1 MKLTDAQVLTQLK
14 RRRIQLKL
22 ELERVDI
29 AIRAFEPVDE
39 IDPLEILPH
48 MVDDYVVDDDLLM
61 SAMMYNPAMT
71 FEKKIQYVLGKI
83 TEGDANAIT
92 TYILR
97 IDPHIK
103 DTERLYER
111 ITYVCSRM
119 YKLGNLNAVRKG
131 KRNIYSLLVQ
141 PQK

>member
-14 RRRIQLKL
+14 KRRIQLKL

-48 MVDDYVVDDDLLM
+48 MVEDDIIVDDDLLM

-71 FEKKIQYVLGKI
+71 VEKKILYVLEKI
-83 TEGDANAIT
+83 GESDANGIT
-92 TYILR
+92 MYLLR
-97 IDPHIK
+97 IDPHVK
-103 DTERLYER
+103 STERLYER
-111 ITYVCSRM
+111 ITYLCSRM
-119 YKLGNLNAVRKG
+119 YKLGKLDAVRKG
-131 KRNIYSLLVQ
+131 KKNIYKLLQ
-141 PQK
+141 